1 MLYQNKLLI
10 PLKDIKNKQ
19 PLTNNIMNFIELTD
33 LKGKRFIGNINE
45 LKRVF
50 VDDKDQTCVVGWNN
64 NGYFEVQESYE
75 EVIEKVNARL
85 AGVNRLK
92 HTTTNK

>member
-1 MLYQNKLLI
+1 
-10 PLKDIKNKQ
+10 
-19 PLTNNIMNFIELTD
+19 MNFIELTE
-33 LKGKRFIGNINE
+33 LNGSRFIGNINE

-50 VDDKDQTCVVGWNN
+50 VNSKDQTCVVGWNN

-92 HTTTNK
+92 HTTTKK

>member
-33 LKGKRFIGNINE
+33 LNGKRFIGNINE

-50 VDDKDQTCVVGWNN
+50 VNEKDETCVVGWNN

-75 EVIEKVNARL
+75 EVIQKINARL
-85 AGVNRLK
+85 AGVNRIK
-92 HTTTNK
+92 

>member
-1 MLYQNKLLI
+1 
-10 PLKDIKNKQ
+10 
-19 PLTNNIMNFIELTD
+19 MNFIELT
-33 LKGKRFIGNINE
+33 LLNGKPIIGNINL

-50 VDDKDQTCVVGWNN
+50 VDDKDRTCVVGWNN

-85 AGVNRLK
+85 AGVNRIK
-92 HTTTNK
+92 

>member
-33 LKGKRFIGNINE
+33 LNGKRFIGNINE

-50 VDDKDQTCVVGWNN
+50 VNEKDQTCVVGWNN

-75 EVIEKVNARL
+75 EVIQKINARL
-85 AGVNRLK
+85 AGVNRIK
-92 HTTTNK
+92 

>member
-33 LKGKRFIGNINE
+33 LKGDPFIGNINE

-50 VDDKDQTCVVGWNN
+50 VDDKDRTCVVGWNN

-85 AGVNRLK
+85 AGVNRIK
-92 HTTTNK
+92 